1 MTIDSLRQFAR
12 RLGSDAR
19 GLTTVEYTI
28 VLCLIAALCVA
39 TWKTFGDNVNGYIG
53 NATTKIAESMPTK

>member
-1 MTIDSLRQFAR
+1 MSSDSIRQLAR
-12 RLGSDAR
+12 RLVADAR

-39 TWKTFGDNVNGYIG
+39 AWKNFGDNVNGYIG
-53 NATTKIAESMPTK
+53 KATNDIAASMPSK